1 MLFVHGTGGGRAV
14 MGDTPAVLCEACGQV
29 APRAGVVNFRYWHLW
44 YLFSFLTGREYQ
56 TVCRACGA
64 IAPMDK
70 AEAKI
75 QFPKDNIP
83 FIRKR
88 GWMLCLGAAFV
99 LLFGVALG
107 NQRNA
112 ERLREMLAA
121 PAVGDA
127 YQADLSKVRGSGYA
141 YGGDTMYGAM
151 ILVEKQDDGR
161 FVVATSDT
169 AFERKSDLR
178 KQMKADLEYSVS
190 YNDEEEPLTLSQKE
204 LADLLNVG
212 ILYDG
217 ERKDIRE
224 FDGEQEEKAPA
235 EEADAETVAAAG

>member
-169 AFERKSDLR
+169 AFERKADLR
-178 KQMKADLEYSVS
+178 KEMKDDLQYSVS
-190 YNDEEEPLTLSQKE
+190 YNDDEEPLTLSQPE
-204 LADLLNVG
+204 LVKLEADG
-212 ILYDG
+212 ILYEG
-217 ERKDIRE
+217 ERGTAVNTE
-224 FDGEQEEKAPA
+224 AEEAGEP
-235 EEADAETVAAAG
+235 EEADAETVAAVN